1 MIEISLLCRD
11 ILWTEMEIV
20 YVYTKKR
27 SEFGRQ
33 PLFSDQN
40 AQLNVDIPPD
50 DSLQD
55 NFIERSPV
63 DMAIQ
68 YAPQM
73 SEHEVSGL
81 VSPLPPYSIN
91 TPLMQKLVLPLE
103 YVCNTHN
110 RSSPLQQCMCTHTHT
125 R

>member
-1 MIEISLLCRD
+1 
-11 ILWTEMEIV
+11 MEIV

-40 AQLNVDIPPD
+40 AQLNIDIPPD

-55 NFIERSPV
+55 DFIEENPV

-73 SEHEVSGL
+73 SEHEVSKFSLIPRPCPAFHRLQYEKRRKAGRGL
-81 VSPLPPYSIN
+81 G
-91 TPLMQKLVLPLE
+91 T
-103 YVCNTHN
+103 
-110 RSSPLQQCMCTHTHT
+110 RLQ
-125 R
+125 

>member
-1 MIEISLLCRD
+1 
-11 ILWTEMEIV
+11 MEIV

-40 AQLNVDIPPD
+40 AQLNIDIPPD

-55 NFIERSPV
+55 DLIEKNPV

-73 SEHEVSGL
+73 SEHEVSKL
-81 VSPLPPYSIN
+81 VSPCTKYC
-91 TPLMQKLVLPLE
+91 VH
-103 YVCNTHN
+103 HN
-110 RSSPLQQCMCTHTHT
+110 AVTGVALGACM
-125 R
+125 